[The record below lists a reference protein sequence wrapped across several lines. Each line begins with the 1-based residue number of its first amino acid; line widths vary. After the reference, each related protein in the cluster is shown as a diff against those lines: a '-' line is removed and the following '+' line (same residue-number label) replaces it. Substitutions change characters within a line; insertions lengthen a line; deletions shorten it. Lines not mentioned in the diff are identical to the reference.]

1 MDSGERPSRK
11 DSALVTSLSPLTDSQ
26 LLLKILETS
35 SISAD
40 VKAISETWPATD
52 GETAPTPR
60 AISERLVKIRALA
73 KTKGTGNFKVVGVKT
88 SPNKPSPVK
97 RAPRGSVKKPN
108 GKTTAAAKRKRSGG
122 RDSLVPLPLSC
133 PTCDNAD
140 SDSEHSEVSFKSEN
154 NNTDEDDDAP
164 KAARSKKVKTKPV
177 EAEEEEEVE
186 GIMEYQTP
194 SSGMLHEV

>member
-1 MDSGERPSRK
+1 MDSRERPGREYST
-11 DSALVTSLSPLTDSQ
+11 LITSLSLLTNPQ

-40 VKAISETWPATD
+40 VKAISETWPATE

-60 AISERLVKIRALA
+60 AISERLVKIRAMA

-97 RAPRGSVKKPN
+97 RAPRGSVKKPI
-108 GKTTAAAKRKRSGG
+108 GKTNAASKRKRTGG
-122 RDSLVPLPLSC
+122 K
-133 PTCDNAD
+133 D
-140 SDSEHSEVSFKSEN
+140 SDDADNDSDQSEGSFKSEN

-164 KAARSKKVKTKPV
+164 KASPTKKVKAEPMEV
-177 EAEEEEEVE
+177 EAEEAVE
-186 GIMEYQTP
+186 DVMEQQTP
-194 SSGMLHEV
+194 SSSMLQEV